1 MDNDIFTVDQVARML
16 DLHPKTVRR
25 FIREG
30 KLNARKVGG
39 QWRIT
44 RQDIEA
50 CMGGQS
56 LSGSEA
62 TLRTIPKKDQDGTRG
77 NITGKIQVSAVV
89 DVFVTDKEE
98 ASRLSTSILAS
109 MHSRDPDLGAARC
122 DSIFYE
128 EELRVRFILWGTP
141 AFISIMLSFL
151 ETITT
156 DQ

>member
-44 RQDIEA
+44 RQDIET

-56 LSGSEA
+56 LSGAES
-62 TLRTIPKKDQDGTRG
+62 TLQTIPNKDQNGIKG
-77 NITGKIQVSAVV
+77 NIKGKIQVSAVV
-89 DVFVTDKEE
+89 DVFVADKEE
-98 ASRLSTSILAS
+98 ASRLSTCILAS
-109 MHSRDPDLGAARC
+109 MHSRDPEYGAARC

-141 AFISIMLSFL
+141 AFISTMLSL
-151 ETITT
+151 LGTITT
-156 DQ
+156 D

>member
-1 MDNDIFTVDQVARML
+1 MNNEIFTVDQVAEML

-44 RQDIEA
+44 RQDIET

-56 LSGSEA
+56 LSSSES
-62 TLRTIPKKDQDGTRG
+62 TLRTIPKKDQKGIKG
-77 NITGKIQVSAVV
+77 NIACKIRVSAVV
-89 DVFVTDKEE
+89 DVFVADKEE
-98 ASRLSTSILAS
+98 ASRLSTCILAS
-109 MHSRDPDLGAARC
+109 MHSRGPDAAPARC

-128 EELRVRFILWGTP
+128 EELRARFILWGTP
-141 AFISIMLSFL
+141 TFISTMLSFL
-151 ETITT
+151 ETISTE
-156 DQ
+156 